1 MQGCPVTE
9 GWGIAQAASAI
20 GLTAH
25 TLRYYERIGLA
36 AEPPR
41 GLDGRRRYTEKN
53 LEWLRLITRLRS
65 TGMSIAEMCRYAE
78 LVREGPATL
87 SERNELLKSHRDAV
101 RQRIAELQADL
112 VVIDAK
118 IEKYSV
124 MEQDSVTSRQE

>member
-41 GLDGRRRYTEKN
+41 GL
-53 LEWLRLITRLRS
+53 
-65 TGMSIAEMCRYAE
+65 
-78 LVREGPATL
+78 EGPDTL

-118 IEKYSV
+118 IERYSV
-124 MEQDSVTSRQE
+124 MEQDSVTIRQE

>member
-1 MQGCPVTE
+1 
-9 GWGIAQAASAI
+9 
-20 GLTAH
+20 
-25 TLRYYERIGLA
+25 
-36 AEPPR
+36 
-41 GLDGRRRYTEKN
+41 
-53 LEWLRLITRLRS
+53 
-65 TGMSIAEMCRYAE
+65 MSIAEMCRYAE

-124 MEQDSVTSRQE
+124 MERDSVTIRQE